1 MPNPDNGPNI
11 NLQVAIQ
18 TADRINHNL
27 EDIPNWDA
35 AIVAALKLYGYALT
49 DKNNPMNFLLEDPA
63 TLEDAFKVLGTA
75 AALLLKSKQA
85 KYGKD
90 NIREFG
96 HYGLVIRSNDKLQ
109 RLKNKYFKNVDLGEE
124 GVIESYGDL
133 VGYGI
138 LGIALEKGWFDLPL
152 TKDMVFADGC
162 SK

>member
-1 MPNPDNGPNI
+1 MSSSESSLSNI
-11 NLQVAIQ
+11 EIAAE
-18 TADRINHNL
+18 TADRINHNI

-35 AIVAALKLYGYALT
+35 AIVAALKIHGYAMI
-49 DKNNPMNFLLEDPA
+49 DRNNPQNFLLTDPA

-75 AALLLKSKQA
+75 AVLLLKSKQA

-96 HYGLVIRSNDKLQ
+96 HHGLVIRSNDKLQ

-133 VGYGI
+133 AGYGF
-138 LGIALEKGWFDLPL
+138 LGIALQKGWFDLPL
-152 TKDMVFADGC
+152 TKENV
-162 SK
+162 